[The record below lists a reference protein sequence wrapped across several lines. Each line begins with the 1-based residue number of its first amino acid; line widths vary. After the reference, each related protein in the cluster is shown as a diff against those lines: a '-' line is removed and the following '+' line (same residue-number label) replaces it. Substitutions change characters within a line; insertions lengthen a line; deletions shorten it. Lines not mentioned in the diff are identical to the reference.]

1 MAKKS
6 KILMLA
12 PQPFFEPR
20 GTPISVYQRLAA
32 LSSLGYQIDVLTY
45 HIGQDVDLKGVT
57 IHRTPPVSFIKQVK
71 IGPSWA
77 KLFLDILLFF
87 VAIRLLIKNRYN
99 VLHSHEEAAFMA
111 MFLAKVFRISHLYD
125 MHSSLPRQL
134 QNFKFGNYRPII
146 RLFQFLEWRVLHTC
160 DVLITI
166 GADLEQ
172 FAKTVNPA
180 VKQMRIENQAIH
192 PDITVELPYSAA
204 ELKSQLGLVDKQVVV
219 YTGTFER
226 YQGLDLLLKSAK
238 LVCNQQPD
246 VAFVLVGG
254 KPEQI
259 EVYRKLAYD
268 LGLKDQVHF
277 RGMVSPTEAT
287 VYLTM
292 ADILVSPRIKGTS
305 VPLKI
310 YSYLHSEKPI
320 VATNLPAHSEVL
332 TEDIALLVEP
342 TTESFAAGILK
353 LAQNKALRHKI
364 GHEAKTFAEAA
375 LNPSI
380 YLAKVESI
388 YQILEALNNSVGE
401 EMIISSVSPTSTV
414 DTKKEASRYPSVP
427 RIL

>member
-1 MAKKS
+1 MPIIKRAYQLLTNRLSFVPATQVSVDVVDRSRPACPTPIKSNRQSTFLNPLQSHLLYPKTQFATKGHTQTPQLQEQSMAKKS

-246 VAFVLVGG
+246 IAFVLVGG
-254 KPEQI
+254 IPEQI

-268 LGLKDQVHF
+268 LGL
-277 RGMVSPTEAT
+277 
-287 VYLTM
+287 
-292 ADILVSPRIKGTS
+292 
-305 VPLKI
+305 
-310 YSYLHSEKPI
+310 
-320 VATNLPAHSEVL
+320 
-332 TEDIALLVEP
+332 
-342 TTESFAAGILK
+342 
-353 LAQNKALRHKI
+353 
-364 GHEAKTFAEAA
+364 
-375 LNPSI
+375 
-380 YLAKVESI
+380 
-388 YQILEALNNSVGE
+388 
-401 EMIISSVSPTSTV
+401 
-414 DTKKEASRYPSVP
+414 
-427 RIL
+427 